1 MQNKPNSRKAKMN
14 VTSILTKDYENK
26 RFRTPPK
33 QTQSNPTCSELVEP
47 ISNRIP
53 YCSAERRSGQVFE
66 QGTPMLE
73 RRRIISTRRTSRRG
87 RGIASSCGSVDVR
100 DEREQEDCVSA

>member
-1 MQNKPNSRKAKMN
+1 MKINPIGTWLKQSQYKANQSQYKPNSRKAKMN

-26 RFRTPPK
+26 RLCRCGQNKPN

-53 YCSAERRSGQVFE
+53 I
-66 QGTPMLE
+66 LL
-73 RRRIISTRRTSRRG
+73 
-87 RGIASSCGSVDVR
+87 CG
-100 DEREQEDCVSA
+100 ALKK